1 MIQTFDFTESAPN
14 PQTESKRNTPT
25 TTINLHRVIFDN
37 ITISTIKTSVDI
49 KKYTY
54 KDADYQIH
62 IKYTYRLSKGGICVE
77 VKSEEQKQL

>member
-37 ITISTIKTSVDI
+37 ITISTI
-49 KKYTY
+49 TY